1 MKKTLILIFL
11 GTLSSCNLQRTI
23 VDAMNSEDVEM
34 NSKISKI
41 DGDVS
46 TIKSDVNT
54 LSEKD
59 VTAELY
65 TQNQSSLGYHLESS
79 FKALKNRCNLSYNND
94 DTYSFIPDNIRES
107 ASIKEDL
114 SKSYNH
120 IARIGSQNLFNR
132 IYEQQEFSDE
142 ILYNP
147 DLNLKIFSENW
158 PLGVS
163 LQEGQINKIEH
174 IQTCTGMALAA
185 VNAKFNIPPGEI
197 DASLRAETDSS
208 TELLLLGGSFFS
220 PLHSMLTSSNES
232 VKNWVHLKLWQNY
245 EANAEFLGM
254 ENSHYVKGF
263 YGYMSFLGTR
273 NKFEFSSSLDA
284 NLGADASVI
293 EVSGNVSGAISKKSS
308 TEIMEYNIYV
318 QKGISSD
325 NDYISW
331 GQMPTPE
338 LIKNEMGEV
347 NPKVSGNNNW
357 IKYDEY
363 FHEVTIWGVPS
374 EMSNKDNWNVQETN
388 GSSVNPDIINTQVIK
403 DPSKLFEG
411 CRFLIKF
418 NPPRSFFDEAIQDE
432 SYNLSY
438 KISYNDKISVDN
450 KDVILSFGVN
460 DNKIY
465 RKKDLSIE
473 GLSEAYAFSPQNIS
487 DNINK
492 IEWDIQIPFSDDN
505 NRVDK
510 DRNVKVKVLNS
521 SLQFERTN
529 ITGFIQ
535 NNLIH
540 FEIDHNID
548 HENLKEGIQNTPIT
562 FSIQLPI
569 NSSEYTEAI
578 EKTIELNSP
587 IY

>member
-1 MKKTLILIFL
+1 MKILETLTLLIA
-11 GTLSSCNLQRTI
+11 LSSCNLQKTI

-34 NSKISKI
+34 NSKISNI
-41 DGDVS
+41 DTNVS
-46 TIKSDVNT
+46 TIKNDVNT

-59 VTAELY
+59 VTAEPF
-65 TQNQSSLGYHLESS
+65 TQNQNSLGYHLESS

-94 DTYSFIPDNIRES
+94 NIYSFIPDNIRES

-114 SKSYNH
+114 SKDYNH
-120 IARIGSQNLFNR
+120 IARIGSQNLFNG

-147 DLNLKIFSENW
+147 DLNLTIFSENW

-163 LQEGQINKIEH
+163 LQKGQVNRIEH

-197 DASLRAETDSS
+197 DASLRAETDAS

-245 EANAEFLGM
+245 ETNTEFLEM
-254 ENSHYVKGF
+254 AQSYYVKGF

-293 EVSGNVSGAISKKSS
+293 EVSGKVSGAISKKSS

-318 QKGISSD
+318 QKGISSS

-338 LIKNEMGEV
+338 LIRDEMAEV

-363 FHEVTIWGVPS
+363 FHEVSIWGIPS
-374 EMSNKDNWNVQETN
+374 EMSNKDNWSALETDGN
-388 GSSVNPDIINTQVIK
+388 LVNPNIVGTQVIK

-418 NPPRSFFDEAIQDE
+418 NPPKSFFDENIQDE
-432 SYNLSY
+432 SYSLSY
-438 KISYNDKISVDN
+438 IISYNDKITVN
-450 KDVILSFGVN
+450 NQEVTLSFGVK

-473 GLSEAYAFSPQNIS
+473 GLSEAYTFSPQTINS
-487 DNINK
+487 NINK

-510 DRNVKVKVLNS
+510 DRNVKVKIEDPPM
-521 SLQFERTN
+521 QFESTN

-535 NNLIH
+535 NNLVH
-540 FEIDHNID
+540 FEIGHNID
-548 HENLKEGIQNTPIT
+548 HENLKEEIQTFPIT
-562 FSIQLPI
+562 VSIQLPI
-569 NSSEYTEAI
+569 NSTEYTEAI
-578 EKTIELNSP
+578 EKNIELNAP